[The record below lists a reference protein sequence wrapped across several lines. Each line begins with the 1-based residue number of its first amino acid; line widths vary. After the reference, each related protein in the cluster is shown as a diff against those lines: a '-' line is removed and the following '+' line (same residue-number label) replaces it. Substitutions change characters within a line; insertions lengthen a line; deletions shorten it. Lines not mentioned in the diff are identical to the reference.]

1 MPDTA
6 TAMATPPEFQLQVV
20 QVLPGPSLAAWH
32 DCLRVVL
39 THKHAP
45 LHTTPEMLWERLK
58 GYPHNHLTPR
68 PLVIEFGLTE
78 PGHVFAAFAMALLR
92 AARHVASKHRIAPL
106 SKSATEITLEIMTPE
121 SAKALAQMALALTR
135 VAFNADEAAP
145 WGDPLWMTLCDLLP
159 RTSHYHA
166 QDRLLAARQMGL
178 HCEVGGGLHRAHY
191 RVGQGPK
198 SQLMANAYSA
208 QTSHLGK
215 DLAGDKIRA
224 RTALARAGLPV
235 PAQQRVTSSAEAV
248 QAAIKL
254 GLPVVLKPSGSRASQ
269 GVFTMLRTVTIVE
282 DVYQT
287 LAGLYPEIIVE
298 KQVIGEDY
306 RLLVIGG
313 RCVAAAQRLHPCVAG
328 DGVSTVAELV
338 EASNRSHGRDGIFIA
353 PIAFDTEILQ
363 TLSDQNLG
371 PDSTPPAGTV
381 VVLRR
386 AACPSSLARD
396 VSGDIHPS
404 VKHLAE
410 KAAAAVQLD
419 FAGVDLVSAD
429 ITRPWTEVETAIVEI
444 NAGPGLDINR
454 FPDLGA
460 PRPVARHILRSAV
473 PAGQPSNIPL
483 VCVVGRYGKQ
493 LCADMLTSMLRM
505 SGVEARVAD
514 NLRDPFPASLP
525 SHHGAV
531 RAWVGGWLSRTE
543 IDALVLPL
551 PWSALAREGMP
562 AQQHSVAILVDEEGD
577 FRALEKELMLPGIQA
592 KLYRMVCDTANN
604 GVVFDATSLAL
615 RAATAHMPPHATV
628 ACLPAPTLYTESDWL
643 KHHRLRGGEAI
654 LTVTDAAGAASFYLA
669 PATGDWQPLLT
680 LPPPAQSSNSPNS
693 KPQAIAHALAAMR
706 LLGCDLASLQSLALL
721 CAQQADPATLPKIAP
736 WTLKVPTSA
745 PEVGSH
751 LLRQLVPTPTTY
763 LQVFCQDSE
772 PMRNMLAQWSA
783 LLAPYRHAW
792 CIQPSEEASSG
803 NISTRDQLVAQG
815 WDPALVQRAP
825 NPPDNAPS
833 GTKTPQLH
841 ITDHLHGP
849 LLQGLCKT
857 SSEEACVAD
866 EAWTADTLAV
876 VAGATWIGKGYP
888 RHWDAS
894 RIAIES
900 ESPEGKLVIV
910 EGVANSLAAIQH
922 IEHRTREAFSQ
933 GAQAVMSAV
942 MPPELPRWMP
952 FLLSDDP
959 THSLYQLAKSA
970 RARCNRPVTI
980 LLGGGSSPSPAIAAL
995 VHQSQM
1001 ALDRIFQTPSA
1012 AEYAHRTALALAR
1025 LSTIGGDAPGGI
1037 LLPSMWRI
1045 DEITLAQPNH
1055 CVVLADDFRTLDRLA
1070 VALHLLRS
1078 SSITIVGLSPSQHD
1092 ACKDLVNSSHP
1103 EPQRLRFAPTMENM
1117 LRTSVPT

>member
-1 MPDTA
+1 MPDT
-6 TAMATPPEFQLQVV
+6 TAMATSPEFQLQVV

-39 THKHAP
+39 THEHAP
-45 LHTTPEMLWERLK
+45 PQTTPEILWERLK

-68 PLVIEFGLTE
+68 PLIIEFGSTD
-78 PGHVFAAFAMALLR
+78 PGHVFATFAMALLR
-92 AARHVASKHRIAPL
+92 AARHVASRHRITPL
-106 SKSATEITLEIMTPE
+106 SESATEVTLEIMTPE

-135 VAFNADEAAP
+135 VAFNADGAAP
-145 WGDPLWMTLCDLLP
+145 WGDPLWMTLCDLRP
-159 RTSHYHA
+159 RTSHYHT
-166 QDRLLAARQMGL
+166 QDRLLTARQMGL

-191 RVGQGPK
+191 RVGQGPS

-208 QTSHLGK
+208 ITSHLGK

-224 RTALARAGLPV
+224 RTALVRAGLPV
-235 PAQQRVTSSAEAV
+235 PAQQRVTSSAEAA

-254 GLPVVLKPSGSRASQ
+254 GFPVVLKPSGSRASQ

-282 DVYQT
+282 EVYQR
-287 LAGLYPEIIVE
+287 LAGMYAEIIVE

-313 RCVAAAQRLHPCVAG
+313 RCVAAAQRLHPCVTG
-328 DGVSTVAELV
+328 DGICTVAELV
-338 EASNRSHGRDGIFIA
+338 EASNQSHGRDGIFIA
-353 PIAFDTEILQ
+353 PIAFDTEVLQ

-410 KAAAAVQLD
+410 QAAVAVQLD

-454 FPDLGA
+454 FPDLGP

-473 PAGQPSNIPL
+473 SAGQSSNIPV

-493 LCADMLTSMLRM
+493 LCADMLSNMLRM
-505 SGVEARVAD
+505 TGVEARVAD
-514 NLRDPFPASLP
+514 NLRDPFPAPLP

-562 AQQHSVAILVDEEGD
+562 VQQHSVAILVDEEGD

-615 RAATAHMPPHATV
+615 RAATAHMPPHTTV
-628 ACLPAPTLYTESDWL
+628 ACLPATALYVESGWL
-643 KHHRLRGGEAI
+643 RHHRLHGGEAV

-669 PATGDWQPLLT
+669 PATGDWQLLLT
-680 LPPPAQSSNSPNS
+680 IPPSAQQSTPPVG
-693 KPQAIAHALAAMR
+693 KTQTIAYALAAMR
-706 LLGCDLASLQSLALL
+706 LLGCDLPTLQSLALL
-721 CAQQADPATLPKIAP
+721 CAPRVDPTALPKITP

-745 PEVGSH
+745 TEAGIH
-751 LLRQLVPTPTTY
+751 LLRLLAPAPTTC

-772 PMRNMLAQWSA
+772 PMRKMLAQWSA
-783 LLAPYRHAW
+783 LLAPYRHTW
-792 CIQPSEEASSG
+792 CIQPSEEALSDS
-803 NISTRDQLVAQG
+803 ISTRDQLVAQG
-815 WDPALVQRAP
+815 WDPALVQMAST
-825 NPPDNAPS
+825 PPDNAPS
-833 GTKTPQLH
+833 STKSLQLR
-841 ITDHLHGP
+841 ITDHLDSP
-849 LLQGLCKT
+849 LLLGLCKT
-857 SSEEACVAD
+857 SAEKAYVAD
-866 EAWTADTLAV
+866 DAWTAETLAV

-888 RHWDAS
+888 RHWDPS
-894 RIAIES
+894 RIAIEG
-900 ESPEGKLVIV
+900 ESPKGQLVIV

-922 IEHRTREAFSQ
+922 IEHRTREAFLQ

-952 FLLSDDP
+952 FLLSEDP

-970 RARCNRPVTI
+970 RAHSNRSVTV
-980 LLGGGSSPSPAIAAL
+980 LLGGGSRPFPPIAAL
-995 VHQSQM
+995 VNQSQM
-1001 ALDRIFQTPSA
+1001 ALDCVFQTPSTT
-1012 AEYAHRTALALAR
+1012 EYAHRTALALAR
-1025 LSTIGGDAPGGI
+1025 LSTIGSGAPGGI
-1037 LLPSMWRI
+1037 LLPTMWRI

-1070 VALHLLRS
+1070 AVLHLLRS
-1078 SSITIVGLSPSQHD
+1078 ASITIVGLNPSQHD
-1092 ACKDLVNSSHP
+1092 ACKDLVNNSHP
-1103 EPQRLRFAPTMENM
+1103 EPQKLRFAPTMAD
-1117 LRTSVPT
+1117 LLHIWAPT